1 MYNSKEIVVDP
12 ELTFLSYNQTINAEF
27 TVEEILKSYLW
38 ITDYTPIFEDI
49 GVTGNKNNKWVNQ
62 ASAWS
67 VSTDSTGT
75 TLTEQKAGNYTPSNI
90 ANSTN
95 WKDSLKF
102 DLGYYVE
109 FDVVNVNRAMFRVY
123 YRGGSIQSTFVL
135 ETGHYKFF
143 VDGGVIRYWFD
154 GVEQGKID
162 NPDIQGSLIF
172 SFVASNDEVTSS
184 LKYKNFKIY
193 KSRLIK
199 AVPLFNCDKIISSN
213 SSDKVLDGN
222 KCVILE
228 NDMDTIVKC
237 ISDDTGSMHYHSVEL
252 YAYAPYTK
260 LDVIDEVTV
269 YCILHD
275 EYLNTVGNVNVDVY
289 IDDELSSSV
298 LSDSNGVCRFKVDQP
313 CTVKFVY
320 GELESNDV
328 VVRSHDYSLSI
339 SVDKESLSTD
349 ESVTVTGVLMV
360 DGEVYADQS
369 IDLYDGVS
377 LVDTLTT
384 DSNGEYTK
392 TFTGLSAGTYVF
404 RAVHTNVQSS
414 TVRVVV
420 HDYSLTVTGDSIIQ
434 SGDVDSIIVT
444 LKDNGV
450 VVSGETLSY
459 QIKHGST
466 TIDTGTD
473 TTDNNGQIS
482 ITYTGTGIGDVDVIV
497 SYSNIQETYEL
508 LDCYCYDGGVTGNK
522 STAWTASSN
531 ISISTDDTGTLL
543 SASSN
548 QTYISSKLLTGDF
561 EATFTATNSGGIRIG
576 FNKASSPSV
585 QTKIITPTGDNTW
598 YYKINRIG
606 STWRF
611 QYSSDGET
619 WNDRSII
626 VNNITDEDCYFLFS
640 IEVVGS
646 TRTIKYKD
654 LKIYSI

>member
-1 MYNSKEIVVDP
+1 MYNSKELVVDP

-27 TVEEILKSYLW
+27 TVEEILESYLW

-49 GVTGNKNNKWVNQ
+49 GVTGNKNNYWVNQ
-62 ASAWS
+62 GSAWS

-75 TLTEQKAGNYTPSNI
+75 TLTEQNPGNYTPSNI
-90 ANSTN
+90 VNSTN
-95 WKDSLKF
+95 WNDHLTF

-123 YRGGSIQSTFVL
+123 YRGDSKTFFL
-135 ETGHYKFF
+135 KTGHYKFF
-143 VDGGVIRYWFD
+143 VDEGVIRYWFD
-154 GVEQGKID
+154 GVEQRKID
-162 NPDIQGSLIF
+162 NPNIQGSLIF
-172 SFVASNDEVTSS
+172 SFVASNDRVTSS

-193 KSRLIK
+193 KKSRIIK
-199 AVPLFNCDKIISSN
+199 AIPLFNCDSIVSSN
-213 SSDKVLDGN
+213 EADMILDMN
-222 KCVILE
+222 KCIILQNDE
-228 NDMDTIVKC
+228 NTIIRCMSKDMGKI
-237 ISDDTGSMHYHSVEL
+237 HYYDVQL
-252 YAYAPYTK
+252 FAYAIYSK
-260 LDVIDEVTV
+260 LDVIDDLDVFCIV
-269 YCILHD
+269 YD
-275 EYLNTVGNVNVDVY
+275 KYLNTLDDIDVEVY
-289 IDDELSSSV
+289 IDEVMTDIV
-298 LSDSNGVCRFKVDQP
+298 KTDTNGVCRFKVDQP
-313 CTVKFVY
+313 CTVRFVY

-349 ESVTVTGVLMV
+349 ESVTITGVLTV

-392 TFTGLSAGTYVF
+392 TFTGLSAGTHVF

-420 HDYSLTVTGDSIIQ
+420 HDYSLTVTGDNLIQ
-434 SGDVDSIIVT
+434 SGDVDSIIAT

-508 LDCYCYDGGVTGNK
+508 YDCILTELTSATYELTTATTSQTLIKAYNINGSQYVFTIPVVYEFDVESVTNPTGMRLRIMEQDTTPIYL
-522 STAWTASSN
+522 STNLQSIGIIGACHVKCIMDNNGAKWYVDDVQKYTSNDVAVDPLGIAFIVLANNTAS
-531 ISISTDDTGTLL
+531 
-543 SASSN
+543 
-548 QTYISSKLLTGDF
+548 
-561 EATFTATNSGGIRIG
+561 
-576 FNKASSPSV
+576 
-585 QTKIITPTGDNTW
+585 ITVKNA
-598 YYKINRIG
+598 
-606 STWRF
+606 
-611 QYSSDGET
+611 
-619 WNDRSII
+619 
-626 VNNITDEDCYFLFS
+626 
-640 IEVVGS
+640 
-646 TRTIKYKD
+646 
-654 LKIYSI
+654 KIYSI